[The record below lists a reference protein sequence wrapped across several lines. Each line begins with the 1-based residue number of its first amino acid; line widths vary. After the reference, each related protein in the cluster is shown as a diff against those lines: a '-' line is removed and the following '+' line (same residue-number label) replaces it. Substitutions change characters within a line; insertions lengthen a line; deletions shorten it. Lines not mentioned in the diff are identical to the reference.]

1 MYWWTTALLL
11 AGSGLLTETVAFPA
25 NFDHRRD
32 DAPIDSHPF
41 ADFGPVGP
49 SVVKRADKPDL
60 RILPLGAS
68 IMSGVG
74 SSNGNGLRKPL
85 RDALRFDGYEVD
97 MVGGRNSGT
106 MKDND
111 HEAVPGDILTEIRTR
126 LQHALGYKANVIII
140 NGGTNDAVRNIDT
153 GNAYSRMNDILND
166 IWNSEDMGESCV
178 ILSTLLDTSDPTGTV
193 QRITINNQ
201 YRTLVNDRKG
211 DGKCIVLADMDP
223 EEGSQ
228 HGWIDA
234 WENWRDYT
242 DNEDPHTHPNDEGH
256 KKMAYIFY
264 KGILKVLATGQVMPP
279 STEFEVADPVCDK
292 FSGTGLNPGGK
303 TQRGTGNDDDVYR
316 HYSEEMG
323 IVWTAESE
331 WDRDQWRFARLYS
344 NKYDDFVAWV
354 KVSSTENVFAVWA
367 NSADGKGNFAQVSDL
382 SPGMYCEPAGQY
394 FIDMNGDGLDDFV
407 CIDSKGNAH
416 LSINNG
422 DGNRSAGKPPSFKAL
437 GQIKTAETSSRS
449 NVRMGDIDGDGRG
462 DYIVID
468 KLGTVTVW
476 RNGWVDDKPKYW
488 QALGTRWTDQY
499 TRDIT
504 GVQFHD
510 INGDGRDDWLWTDKT
525 GATTTFTNSRSCK
538 KGVEGNGL
546 NVAWRQG
553 FFETEGTG
561 PTHKGVPGYVT
572 KDESDLRKRVHFA
585 RVYGGSSSFGNLSL
599 KDYVFLEHTKLSNGN
614 HSFKM
619 RIWKNTGGGA
629 SKLKMDGN
637 KYCNMVGHEDGR
649 SDYVWVWSNGKM
661 ELFMNRGKK
670 AISDNDAEGFWDW
683 SPGVIWTPPSAMH
696 RLDLHLADWDGDGAC
711 DIIYVNPET
720 NALRVFINNYPKSNK
735 WEFSETSAPSPG
747 CGEKRGVG
755 INDLAVR
762 FADLTGNKRAD
773 FLCLRPD
780 GYVSGALHQNDG
792 SFKDVGQIKVA
803 EGHDRAML
811 RFADVNGDG
820 KDDFLWIEK
829 FSGDTFVWYNGG
841 EDSSRPL
848 GSAFYWR
855 QQTEKAYAGLAA
867 GTCLFYTD
875 LSGDWRADEHYV
887 LESLNNIAETSF
899 SPACGLSNV
908 EGDDPEGVVDPQLP
922 VRPDDNGDDEVP
934 DGVCAYPILGT
945 TQLTLQNTWEKSG
958 AADHLNKYFKTHGTD
973 GWSTNYL
980 YDILGTQHDCG
991 DIFSTTCTP
1000 PTSQCSTYD
1009 PNEAFFVH
1017 QQIANLHSGMF
1028 KWWGMMV
1035 NDSVSALGSD
1045 ITDIVD
1051 TYGTPS
1057 EDPVT
1062 TLNML
1067 VGLFTSLAG
1076 IAGTIGDAVPGTT
1089 AAGLGKF
1096 VNPMTLIAGV
1106 IAITATNDLN
1116 EPTIDPEDLEK
1127 NLKKSYSQ
1135 MFSAISDRARSTLEA
1150 TLNGKPLSGEMLE
1163 RAGVASMQEYI
1174 QHQFADGAWL
1184 SSELIGDLVDAMAQ
1198 NVFQKFRE
1206 YALVKAIKT
1215 NNKRQYIFLVTGPKA
1230 KVVYNN
1236 ELVYMSQE
1244 ACESMSARVW
1254 HDDLCL
1260 AMGYTEINVADKQVW
1275 KTIGDTEADGM
1286 KQWIKDFRA
1295 AMVNNYE
1302 CYKKK
1307 GSDGKLDDPEFPK
1320 PFDATATIEYPQCFW
1335 NIWSHEDLD

>member
-1 MYWWTTALLL
+1 ML
-11 AGSGLLTETVAFPA
+11 
-25 NFDHRRD
+25 
-32 DAPIDSHPF
+32 I
-41 ADFGPVGP
+41 
-49 SVVKRADKPDL
+49 
-60 RILPLGAS
+60 IL
-68 IMSGVG
+68 V
-74 SSNGNGLRKPL
+74 
-85 RDALRFDGYEVD
+85 
-97 MVGGRNSGT
+97 
-106 MKDND
+106 
-111 HEAVPGDILTEIRTR
+111 
-126 LQHALGYKANVIII
+126 
-140 NGGTNDAVRNIDT
+140 
-153 GNAYSRMNDILND
+153 
-166 IWNSEDMGESCV
+166 
-178 ILSTLLDTSDPTGTV
+178 
-193 QRITINNQ
+193 
-201 YRTLVNDRKG
+201 
-211 DGKCIVLADMDP
+211 
-223 EEGSQ
+223 
-228 HGWIDA
+228 
-234 WENWRDYT
+234 
-242 DNEDPHTHPNDEGH
+242 
-256 KKMAYIFY
+256 
-264 KGILKVLATGQVMPP
+264 
-279 STEFEVADPVCDK
+279 
-292 FSGTGLNPGGK
+292 
-303 TQRGTGNDDDVYR
+303 
-316 HYSEEMG
+316 
-323 IVWTAESE
+323 
-331 WDRDQWRFARLYS
+331 
-344 NKYDDFVAWV
+344 
-354 KVSSTENVFAVWA
+354 
-367 NSADGKGNFAQVSDL
+367 
-382 SPGMYCEPAGQY
+382 
-394 FIDMNGDGLDDFV
+394 
-407 CIDSKGNAH
+407 
-416 LSINNG
+416 
-422 DGNRSAGKPPSFKAL
+422 
-437 GQIKTAETSSRS
+437 
-449 NVRMGDIDGDGRG
+449 
-462 DYIVID
+462 
-468 KLGTVTVW
+468 
-476 RNGWVDDKPKYW
+476 
-488 QALGTRWTDQY
+488 
-499 TRDIT
+499 
-504 GVQFHD
+504 
-510 INGDGRDDWLWTDKT
+510 
-525 GATTTFTNSRSCK
+525 
-538 KGVEGNGL
+538 
-546 NVAWRQG
+546 
-553 FFETEGTG
+553 
-561 PTHKGVPGYVT
+561 
-572 KDESDLRKRVHFA
+572 
-585 RVYGGSSSFGNLSL
+585 
-599 KDYVFLEHTKLSNGN
+599 
-614 HSFKM
+614 
-619 RIWKNTGGGA
+619 
-629 SKLKMDGN
+629 
-637 KYCNMVGHEDGR
+637 
-649 SDYVWVWSNGKM
+649 
-661 ELFMNRGKK
+661 
-670 AISDNDAEGFWDW
+670 
-683 SPGVIWTPPSAMH
+683 
-696 RLDLHLADWDGDGAC
+696 
-711 DIIYVNPET
+711 
-720 NALRVFINNYPKSNK
+720 
-735 WEFSETSAPSPG
+735 
-747 CGEKRGVG
+747 
-755 INDLAVR
+755 AVR

-887 LESLNNIAETSF
+887 LESLNNVAETSF

-1028 KWWGMMV
+1028 KWWSMMV

-1051 TYGTPS
+1051 MYGTPS

-1198 NVFQKFRE
+1198 NVFQKFVRFFSMP
-1206 YALVKAIKT
+1206 
-1215 NNKRQYIFLVTGPKA
+1215 FLYVE
-1230 KVVYNN
+1230 N
-1236 ELVYMSQE
+1236 
-1244 ACESMSARVW
+1244 R
-1254 HDDLCL
+1254 
-1260 AMGYTEINVADKQVW
+1260 
-1275 KTIGDTEADGM
+1275 
-1286 KQWIKDFRA
+1286 
-1295 AMVNNYE
+1295 
-1302 CYKKK
+1302 
-1307 GSDGKLDDPEFPK
+1307 
-1320 PFDATATIEYPQCFW
+1320 
-1335 NIWSHEDLD
+1335 